1 MFDYTKK
8 GYITNKDIEVI
19 NRLSKLSRNTL
30 TKLVQLRNIN
40 VTKLQGDNVIRRL
53 KKSDFIY
60 ILLKSKEDS
69 KQKKY
74 LELLNNES
82 DNDIHNKINK
92 IRIEILEL
100 DKRLSKKDKKE
111 YVRELYDI
119 LDDKLRKTSITR
131 AEKKNS

>member
-1 MFDYTKK
+1 M
-8 GYITNKDIEVI
+8 I

-131 AEKKNS
+131 AEKRRILD

>member
-1 MFDYTKK
+1 M
-8 GYITNKDIEVI
+8 I
-19 NRLSKLSRNTL
+19 NRLSKLPRNTL

-53 KKSDFIY
+53 KKSDLIY

-69 KQKKY
+69 KEKKY

-119 LDDKLRKTSITR
+119 LDDKFRKTSITR